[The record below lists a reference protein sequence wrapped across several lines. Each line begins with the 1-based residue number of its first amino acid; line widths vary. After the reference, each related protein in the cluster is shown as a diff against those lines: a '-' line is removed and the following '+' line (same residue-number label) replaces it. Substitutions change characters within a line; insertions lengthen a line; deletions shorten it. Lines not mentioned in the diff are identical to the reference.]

1 MLLSIS
7 ALFASNT
14 SKDEKFIPFDFK
26 LPLPGPFC
34 NTGSFWTISWNRCWF
49 SEIMVMD

>member
-14 SKDEKFIPFDFK
+14 SKDEKFIPIDFQ
-26 LPLPGPFC
+26 LPLPGWFC
-34 NTGSFWTISWNRCWF
+34 NTGSFWTISWNRCCF
-49 SEIMVMD
+49 SEITVMN